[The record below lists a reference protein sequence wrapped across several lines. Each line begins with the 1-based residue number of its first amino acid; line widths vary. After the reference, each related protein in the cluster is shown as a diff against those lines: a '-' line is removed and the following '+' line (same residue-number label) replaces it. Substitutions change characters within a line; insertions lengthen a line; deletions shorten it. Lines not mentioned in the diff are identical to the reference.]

1 MAEAIC
7 SSLVDRGE
15 TRSWR
20 RAAQLNGKLAANP
33 ATLGLEMNKRPIG
46 FQVVLD
52 FLARLAPLGLAE
64 SWDNVGLLLG
74 ERRKSIQRLMTCLTI
89 TPRVVAEAISA
100 RADAIV
106 SHHPLPF
113 KPLAKITSD
122 TVTGQLVL
130 KLLSND
136 IAVYSAHTAMDSA
149 AEGINQHIAE
159 RMEFD
164 AIEPLI
170 PQTQSPGAQI
180 ADVGLGSGR
189 MAQIRS
195 GENLATI
202 ASQLGRALHAG
213 SVRAVGAPHSIPKR
227 AAIACGSGGGFLE
240 AARRRGCDLMIS
252 GEATF
257 HTCLEAEAS
266 NICLLLTGHFAS
278 ERFAMEWL
286 ADRLAE
292 EFPQLEVWASREDLD
307 PLWTAYT
314 ATT

>member
-1 MAEAIC
+1 
-7 SSLVDRGE
+7 
-15 TRSWR
+15 
-20 RAAQLNGKLAANP
+20 
-33 ATLGLEMNKRPIG
+33 MNKRPLG

-74 ERRKSIQRLMTCLTI
+74 DRRKSVQRLMTCLTI
-89 TPRVVAEAISA
+89 TPRVVAEAISES
-100 RADAIV
+100 ADAIV

-122 TVTGQLVL
+122 TITGQMVL
-130 KLLSND
+130 KLLAHD
-136 IAVYSAHTAMDSA
+136 VAVYSAHTAMDSA

-170 PQTQSPGAQI
+170 PQAESSAAQV
-180 ADVGLGSGR
+180 ADASLGSGR
-189 MAQIRS
+189 LAVIRS

-202 ASQLGRALHAG
+202 ADRLGRALHAG
-213 SVRAVGAPHSIPKR
+213 SVRAVGAPHVIPKR
-227 AAIACGSGGGFLE
+227 AAVACGSGGSFLE
-240 AARRRGCDLMIS
+240 AAKRRGCDLLIT

-266 NICLLLTGHFAS
+266 NISVLLTGHFAS

-292 EFPQLEVWASREDLD
+292 EFPQLDVWSSREDLD